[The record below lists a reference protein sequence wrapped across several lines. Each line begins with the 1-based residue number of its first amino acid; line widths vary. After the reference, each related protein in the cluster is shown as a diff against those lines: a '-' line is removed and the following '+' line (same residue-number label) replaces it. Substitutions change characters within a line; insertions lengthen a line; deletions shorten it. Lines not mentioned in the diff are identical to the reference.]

1 MKKTILSMAM
11 LLTLSAT
18 VPALAQKHR
27 HTPTTQMVDKQ
38 KDTKADAANAASQE
52 DEGIEAY
59 SDTTSTDN
67 DSVSVTS
74 MPGWKSHVVDDTN
87 DLDPSRFGDPFSW
100 LSHLFTTAFGGFLGT
115 IIILV
120 FLLFLFMPLI
130 IVLLIIRYFVRRHKD
145 RVRLAEMA
153 MEKGVPLTE
162 EQTPLTEE
170 QTPLTEKHTPL
181 LKSRAEYMWRRGVKN
196 TSIGVGLMIF
206 FWCLGANPLVG
217 IGGLVA
223 CIGLGQMFMVK
234 YNYDSK
240 LTWKRKNEETY
251 EEPLYSDIADTTEN
265 NEENGEERNN
275 PNETN
280 R

>member
-52 DEGIEAY
+52 DEGVEAY

-100 LSHLFTTAFGGFLGT
+100 LSHMFTTAFGGFLGT
-115 IIILV
+115 IIVLV

-162 EQTPLTEE
+162 EQA
-170 QTPLTEKHTPL
+170 PL
-181 LKSRAEYMWRRGVKN
+181 LNSRAEYMWRRGVRN
-196 TSIGVGLMIF
+196 TSTGVGLMIF

>member
-1 MKKTILSMAM
+1 MNLPSEFENYTRN
-11 LLTLSAT
+11 LLGD
-18 VPALAQKHR
+18 ALYSRLREGLAEAPS
-27 HTPTTQMVDKQ
+27 PTSIRLNPFK
-38 KDTKADAANAASQE
+38 AASREVNGQLME
-52 DEGIEAY
+52 
-59 SDTTSTDN
+59 
-67 DSVSVTS
+67 SVVPWCPATGRYLNER
-74 MPGWKSHVVDDTN
+74 PNFT
-87 DLDPSRFGDPFSW
+87 FDPFSRI
-100 LSHLFTTAFGGFLGT
+100 SHRFTTAFGGFLGT
-115 IIILV
+115 IIILASLV
-120 FLLFLFMPLI
+120 FLFMPLI

-153 MEKGVPLTE
+153 MEKGVPLPE
-162 EQTPLTEE
+162 EQA
-170 QTPLTEKHTPL
+170 PL
-181 LKSRAEYMWRRGVKN
+181 LNSRAEYMWRRGVRN
-196 TSIGVGLMIF
+196 TSTGVGLMIF

>member
-27 HTPTTQMVDKQ
+27 HTPRTQMVDKQ

-100 LSHLFTTAFGGFLGT
+100 LSHMFTTAFGGFLGT
-115 IIILV
+115 IIVLV

-162 EQTPLTEE
+162 EQSRIYVETRR
-170 QTPLTEKHTPL
+170 EKHVDGCGSDDFL
-181 LKSRAEYMWRRGVKN
+181 LVLRRQSSCRHRW
-196 TSIGVGLMIF
+196 TRGLHR
-206 FWCLGANPLVG
+206 LRTDV
-217 IGGLVA
+217 
-223 CIGLGQMFMVK
+223 
-234 YNYDSK
+234 Y
-240 LTWKRKNEETY
+240 
-251 EEPLYSDIADTTEN
+251 
-265 NEENGEERNN
+265 GEIQL
-275 PNETN
+275 
-280 R
+280 

>member
-27 HTPTTQMVDKQ
+27 HTPRTQMVDKQ
-38 KDTKADAANAASQE
+38 KDAKADAASQK

-100 LSHLFTTAFGGFLGT
+100 LSHLFTTAFGGFMGT
-115 IIILV
+115 IIVLV
-120 FLLFLFMPLI
+120 FLIFLFMPLI

-153 MEKGVPLTE
+153 MERGVPLPEEQAPLTE
-162 EQTPLTEE
+162 EQA
-170 QTPLTEKHTPL
+170 PL
-181 LKSRAEYMWRRGVKN
+181 LNSRAQYMWRRGVRN
-196 TSIGVGLMIF
+196 TSTGVGLMIF

-265 NEENGEERNN
+265 NEEGNAGERN
-275 PNETN
+275 
-280 R
+280 

>member
-38 KDTKADAANAASQE
+38 KDTKADAASQE

-87 DLDPSRFGDPFSW
+87 DLDPSRFG
-100 LSHLFTTAFGGFLGT
+100 GFMGT
-115 IIILV
+115 IIVLV
-120 FLLFLFMPLI
+120 FLIFLFMPLI

-162 EQTPLTEE
+162 EQTPL
-170 QTPLTEKHTPL
+170 LN
-181 LKSRAEYMWRRGVKN
+181 SRAEYMWRRGVRN
-196 TSIGVGLMIF
+196 TSTGVGLMIF

>member
-1 MKKTILSMAM
+1 MKKTIISMAM

-27 HTPTTQMVDKQ
+27 HTPRTQMVDKQ
-38 KDTKADAANAASQE
+38 KDTKADAASQE
-52 DEGIEAY
+52 DEGVEAY

-67 DSVSVTS
+67 DNASVTN
-74 MPGWKSHVVDDTN
+74 MPGWNSQNVDDTN
-87 DLDPSRFGDPFSW
+87 DLDPSHFDDPFSRI
-100 LSHLFTTAFGGFLGT
+100 SHRFTTAFGGFLGT
-115 IIILV
+115 IIILASLV
-120 FLLFLFMPLI
+120 FLFMPLI

-162 EQTPLTEE
+162 EQA
-170 QTPLTEKHTPL
+170 PL
-181 LKSRAEYMWRRGVKN
+181 LNSRAQYMWRRGVKN

-206 FWCLGANPLVG
+206 FWCLGAKPLVG

-240 LTWKRKNEETY
+240 LTWKRKNEENY

>member
-27 HTPTTQMVDKQ
+27 HTPRTQMVDKQ
-38 KDTKADAANAASQE
+38 KDTKADAANAASQK
-52 DEGIEAY
+52 DEGVEAY

-74 MPGWKSHVVDDTN
+74 MPGWKSQVVDDTN

-115 IIILV
+115 IIVLV
-120 FLLFLFMPLI
+120 FLIFLFMPLI

-153 MEKGVPLTE
+153 MERGVPLPE
-162 EQTPLTEE
+162 EQA
-170 QTPLTEKHTPL
+170 PLTEKQTPL
-181 LKSRAEYMWRRGVKN
+181 LNSRAEYMWRRGVRN
-196 TSIGVGLMIF
+196 TSTGVGLMIF

-240 LTWKRKNEETY
+240 LTWKHKNEETY
-251 EEPLYSDIADTTEN
+251 EEPLYSDIADATEN
-265 NEENGEERNN
+265 NEEGNAGERN
-275 PNETN
+275 
-280 R
+280 

>member
-27 HTPTTQMVDKQ
+27 HTPRTQMVDKQ

-67 DSVSVTS
+67 DSASVTN
-74 MPGWKSHVVDDTN
+74 MPGWNSQNVDDTN

-100 LSHLFTTAFGGFLGT
+100 LSHMFTTAFGGFLGT
-115 IIILV
+115 IIILA
-120 FLLFLFMPLI
+120 FLLFFFMPLI

-153 MEKGVPLTE
+153 MEKGI
-162 EQTPLTEE
+162 PLTEE
-170 QTPLTEKHTPL
+170 QTPLTEKQNPL

-196 TSIGVGLMIF
+196 TSTGVGLMIL
-206 FWCLGANPLVG
+206 FWCLGANPLIG